1 MNPNPD
7 HLPANKRI
15 YSFDI
20 SLMLPSATF
29 AAQGFAINRS
39 SEVMKKHTH
48 TKKPGTRN
56 HSKITELAFK
66 YNEHELNNLASE
78 LDGLARKALPDGVLQ
93 GILAGQE
100 SAIRNDAVVLALQW
114 FLRQIVSTDISQGG
128 QPDMP
133 WHAPRAIAHALRFA
147 KMRNARFILKGT
159 RLLESL
165 EELHGESTPHPSD
178 LLPHDWAE
186 PIARKML
193 CQGIRLA
200 ARSGRISHVNASI
213 ARLVYL
219 DGIPVSQVAKRR
231 GVHRSAIYQ
240 QIWKVRDALSVV
252 LEIIEVPS
260 MV

>member
-1 MNPNPD
+1 M
-7 HLPANKRI
+7 
-15 YSFDI
+15 STFDA
-20 SLMLPSATF
+20 SLMLPSAAF
-29 AAQGFAINRS
+29 AAHGLAENRS
-39 SEVMKKHTH
+39 SEAMKKHTH

-56 HSKITELAFK
+56 HSKINKFPLK
-66 YNEHELNNLASE
+66 HNGHDLNNLAAE

-114 FLRQIVSTDISQGG
+114 FLRQIVSTKISEGG

-147 KMRNARFILKGT
+147 KMRNARFILQGT
-159 RLLESL
+159 RLLEPL
-165 EELHGESTPHPSD
+165 EEFHGESNPHPSD

-200 ARSGRISHVNASI
+200 ARSGRISHANASI

-240 QIWKVRDALSVV
+240 QIWRVIDALPEV
-252 LEIIEVPS
+252 LEDIEVPS
-260 MV
+260 MA